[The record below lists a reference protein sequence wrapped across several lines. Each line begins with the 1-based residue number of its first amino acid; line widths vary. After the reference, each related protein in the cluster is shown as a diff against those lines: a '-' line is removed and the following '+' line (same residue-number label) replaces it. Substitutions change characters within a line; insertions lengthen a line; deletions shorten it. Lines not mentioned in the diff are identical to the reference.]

1 MPVSAASAA
10 DLVDLT
16 RLFAGYLR
24 FYQVPRADADIAAFL
39 RARLERGDSQLF
51 IARDG
56 RGAAQGF
63 VQLYPFLSSLAL
75 EPAWLLSDLYVD
87 ESARRCGVG
96 EALMNAARAH
106 AEHPAGLRLHLGR
119 AVCIQPGYLA
129 EPAQALERLTRRC
142 ARRTLGFRAEHPRR
156 VPCAHRLSFTEQKT
170 PIRRQASPALALRLS
185 PPAYPQIHPRHLCT
199 SP

>member
-1 MPVSAASAA
+1 MTVCAATIA

-39 RARLERGDSQLF
+39 GERLERGDSQLF

-56 RGAAQGF
+56 QGAAQGF

-106 AEHPAGLRLHLGR
+106 AEATGACGLQLETAKTNLAGQRL
-119 AVCIQPGYLA
+119 Y
-129 EPAQALERLTRRC
+129 ERLGYVRDEQFFTYW
-142 ARRTLGFRAEHPRR
+142 
-156 VPCAHRLSFTEQKT
+156 LS
-170 PIRRQASPALALRLS
+170 L
-185 PPAYPQIHPRHLCT
+185 HG
-199 SP
+199 

>member
-1 MPVSAASAA
+1 MTVSAASAA

-39 RARLERGDSQLF
+39 RARLERGDSQVL

-106 AEHPAGLRLHLGR
+106 AEATGACGLQLETAKTNLAGQRL
-119 AVCIQPGYLA
+119 Y
-129 EPAQALERLTRRC
+129 ERLGYVRDEQFFTYW
-142 ARRTLGFRAEHPRR
+142 
-156 VPCAHRLSFTEQKT
+156 LS
-170 PIRRQASPALALRLS
+170 LRG
-185 PPAYPQIHPRHLCT
+185 
-199 SP
+199 